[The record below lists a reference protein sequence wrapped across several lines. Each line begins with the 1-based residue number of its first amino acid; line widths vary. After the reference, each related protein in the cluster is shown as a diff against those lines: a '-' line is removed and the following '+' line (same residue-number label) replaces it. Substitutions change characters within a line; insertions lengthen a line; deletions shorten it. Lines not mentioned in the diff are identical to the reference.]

1 MVIPILGFLVCRAGE
16 MRKEKKELG
25 KQFYE
30 RQNKEERRRKQ
41 WLWKKK
47 KENNRIH
54 HAFNRKWHALFTQAQ
69 NYVLKR

>member
-16 MRKEKKELG
+16 MRKEKKEVG

-41 WLWKKK
+41 
-47 KENNRIH
+47 KEVDRLG
-54 HAFNRKWHALFTQAQ
+54 AA
-69 NYVLKR
+69 

>member
-1 MVIPILGFLVCRAGE
+1 MQGWGDEKREKGGRETVLRETEQGG
-16 MRKEKKELG
+16 KEKKTVVVE
-25 KQFYE
+25 
-30 RQNKEERRRKQ
+30 
-41 WLWKKK
+41 KK

>member
-47 KENNRIH
+47 KRTIEYIMRSIENGMHFLPKPR
-54 HAFNRKWHALFTQAQ
+54 TM
-69 NYVLKR
+69 Y

>member
-16 MRKEKKELG
+16 MRKEKKEVG

-47 KENNRIH
+47 KRTIE
-54 HAFNRKWHALFTQAQ
+54 
-69 NYVLKR
+69 